1 MEKKEYQ
8 LNFNVDISALTEVKN
23 ILQDISVQLQ
33 ELGKQT
39 EKNIF
44 GKMFDFADKASSIGS
59 FLISL
64 SGVIKGVDKEVEKIA
79 GALKKALGDVKKDVK
94 ADAKEIG
101 TYIGEGIIEG
111 IKKSRTK
118 VEVFAKELADD
129 NVIRTV
135 MKTLEIS
142 ENVYTFAKGFT

>member
-23 ILQDISVQLQ
+23 ILQDISLQLQ
-33 ELGKQT
+33 ELGKKT
-39 EKNIF
+39 EKDIF

-59 FLISL
+59 FFISL
-64 SGVIKGVDKEVEKIA
+64 FDVIKGADKEAKKIA

>member
-1 MEKKEYQ
+1 
-8 LNFNVDISALTEVKN
+8 
-23 ILQDISVQLQ
+23 
-33 ELGKQT
+33 
-39 EKNIF
+39 
-44 GKMFDFADKASSIGS
+44 
-59 FLISL
+59 
-64 SGVIKGVDKEVEKIA
+64 
-79 GALKKALGDVKKDVK
+79 LGDVKKDVK

>member
-8 LNFNVDISALTEVKN
+8 LNFNVNISALTEVKN
-23 ILQDISVQLQ
+23 ILQDISIQFQ

-59 FLISL
+59 FVTSIISM
-64 SGVIKGVDKEVEKIA
+64 GKGVDKEVKKLIK
-79 GALKKALGDVKKDVK
+79 ALKDGLKNIKSS
-94 ADAKEIG
+94 AKEIG
-101 TYIGEGIIEG
+101 TYIAEGIIEG

-142 ENVYTFAKGFT
+142 ENVYTFAKGFA